1 MAVSDT
7 LKVDYQ
13 PSTVESTASMPGAIP
28 IWSMALTFFYS
39 LEDTRVDNR
48 TLFPI
53 GVGATT
59 SPDPAAQLL
68 RCVSSHTGSET
79 MRPSVT
85 WLRNGVE
92 LVANGSKVTI
102 DTIDDGVSGT
112 ASLLTVTDF
121 QLSDTGVYQCVFT
134 NPAGVMQEVI
144 TSTPFRLDAGTYIHR
159 PVLPIAR
166 ALETMYLISCSTQ
179 SWNLRNIKIA

>member
-59 SPDPAAQLL
+59 SPSPAAQLL

-79 MRPSVT
+79 MRPSVM

-102 DTIDDGVSGT
+102 DTTDDGASGT

-134 NPAGVMQEVI
+134 NPAGVLQEVI
-144 TSTPFRLDAGTYIHR
+144 TSTPFRLDAGTHIHR

-166 ALETMYLISCSTQ
+166 ALETNIMFYAILEFTQCQDST
-179 SWNLRNIKIA
+179 I